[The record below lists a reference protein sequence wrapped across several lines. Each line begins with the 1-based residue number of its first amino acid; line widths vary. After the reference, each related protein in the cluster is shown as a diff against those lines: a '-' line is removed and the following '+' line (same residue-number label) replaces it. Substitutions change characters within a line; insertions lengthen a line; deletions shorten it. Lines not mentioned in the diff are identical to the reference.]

1 MGGGGFGFEG
11 VLGGWGVREG
21 KRGDK
26 EGCRVRVKNKI
37 EDGGEDERGEGIGGK
52 SLGGRGEG
60 DLMVGV
66 LGLGGWSVVE
76 WVGGGGDGGV
86 GVFMVVWGMLEE
98 F

>member
-37 EDGGEDERGEGIGGK
+37 EDGGEDERGERGKERGGGGIVGRRRRGG
-52 SLGGRGEG
+52 GDGRVRDG
-60 DLMVGV
+60 
-66 LGLGGWSVVE
+66 
-76 WVGGGGDGGV
+76 GGGGDLGGV
-86 GVFMVVWGMLEE
+86 GKGV
-98 F
+98 